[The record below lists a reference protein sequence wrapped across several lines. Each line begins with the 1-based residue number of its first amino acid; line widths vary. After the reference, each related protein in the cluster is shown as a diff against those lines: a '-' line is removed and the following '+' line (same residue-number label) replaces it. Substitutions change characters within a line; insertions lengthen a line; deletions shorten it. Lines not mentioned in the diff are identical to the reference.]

1 MQPINVPLLN
11 CPFEA
16 KISPFV
22 SEIDRH
28 TSSWLQEFNLLQS
41 DEAYDRFRKY
51 KFAWMTARTYPDADL
66 DFLCT
71 ANDLNTWLFVLD
83 DLLDHVTPETSAY
96 REQVYLQQVITDFVN
111 VLRYDKCIGR
121 ETNPVLAA
129 LSDFWNKM
137 RQLSTVSWQCQFT
150 LSLKATFEAAVWEA
164 ENAKQRR
171 HPSVFQY
178 MQMRPFFSGANLGT
192 DMLEVAAQTYLP
204 VFVLQNEQFQ
214 KLVDLARRAV
224 CWANDL
230 FSLSKELAH
239 GDDHNLVVVIEHEQ
253 QITLEE
259 AIAETAAIH
268 NREIALFNELRTQ
281 LPSFGAHIDLSIQ
294 RHLDALGTMVRG
306 FMDWSIYDTARY
318 EFNYTAR

>member
-1 MQPINVPLLN
+1 MQPINVPLLD

-16 KISPFV
+16 RISPFV

-28 TSSWLQEFNLLQS
+28 TASWLQEFNLLQS

-66 DFLCT
+66 EFLCT

-83 DLLDHVTPETSAY
+83 DLLDHVTPETASY
-96 REQVYLQQVITDFVN
+96 REQKYLQQVITDFVN
-111 VLRYDKCIGR
+111 VLRYDKSIDR

-164 ENAKQRR
+164 ENAKHQK

-204 VFVLQNEQFQ
+204 IFVLQNEQFQ

-253 QITLEE
+253 QISLEE

-281 LPSFGAHIDLSIQ
+281 LPSFGPNIDFAIQ

-318 EFNYTAR
+318 EFNYMDK

>member
-1 MQPINVPLLN
+1 MRQITVPTLH

-22 SEIDRH
+22 NEIDQH
-28 TSSWLQEFNLLQS
+28 TSSWLHEFNLLQTE
-41 DEAYDRFRKY
+41 EAYDRFRKY

-66 DFLCT
+66 AFLCT

-83 DLLDHVTPETSAY
+83 DLLDHVKPETANY
-96 REQVYLQQVITDFVN
+96 REQAWLQQVITDFVS
-111 VLRYDKCIGR
+111 VLRYDRSIDR
-121 ETNPVLAA
+121 VSNPVLAA

-137 RQLSTVSWQCQFT
+137 RQLSTASWQCQFT

-164 ENAKQRR
+164 ENAKQHR

-192 DMLEVAAQTYLP
+192 DMLEVAAGTSLP

-239 GDDHNLVVVIEHEQ
+239 GDEHNLVMVIGHEQ
-253 QITLEE
+253 QITLDE
-259 AIAETAAIH
+259 AIAQTAAIH
-268 NREIALFNELRTQ
+268 NREIAQFNELRSQ
-281 LPSFGAHIDLSIQ
+281 LPSFGMHIDLAIQ

-318 EFNYTAR
+318 EFNYTAS

>member
-1 MQPINVPLLN
+1 MRHITVPALH

-22 SEIDRH
+22 HEIDRH
-28 TSSWLQEFNLLQS
+28 TASWLQEFNLLQT
-41 DEAYDRFRKY
+41 DEAYDRFRRY

-66 DFLCT
+66 AFLCT

-83 DLLDHVTPETSAY
+83 DLLDHVTPDTAGY
-96 REQVYLQQVITDFVN
+96 REKGYLQQVITDFVR
-111 VLRYDKCIGR
+111 VLRYDQSVDR
-121 ETNPVLAA
+121 SVNPVLAA
-129 LSDFWNKM
+129 LSDFWNNM
-137 RQLSTVSWQCQFT
+137 RPLSSVSWQCQFT

-164 ENAKQRR
+164 ENAKLRR

-192 DMLEVAAQTYLP
+192 DMLEVAAGTYLP

-239 GDDHNLVVVIEHEQ
+239 GDEHNLVVVIGHEQ

-259 AIAETAAIH
+259 AIAQTAAIH
-268 NREIALFNELRTQ
+268 NQEIAMFNQLRTQ
-281 LPSFGAHIDLSIQ
+281 LPSFGLPIDSAIQ
-294 RHLDALGTMVRG
+294 RHVDALGTMVRG

-318 EFNYTAR
+318 HFDYTAS